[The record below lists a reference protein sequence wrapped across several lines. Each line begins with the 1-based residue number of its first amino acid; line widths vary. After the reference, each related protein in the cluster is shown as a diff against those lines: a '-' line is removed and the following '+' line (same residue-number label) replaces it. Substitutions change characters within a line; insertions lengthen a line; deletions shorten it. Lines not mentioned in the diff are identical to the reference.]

1 MIPFYFTGSILIM
14 LIIWAVYVLI
24 YSGIIRKMGAE
35 PGFGLVPLAAE
46 WRMSKVLFASMRS
59 FYQPVLSSIVFL
71 AASRYVGAQSIFSII
86 FWMAGLLVYS
96 IFLMRLSWRISQAF
110 NMGIL
115 FGILTIFFPVPCL
128 LYLGYGRAQFTA
140 PSFQIRQWPK
150 IVQILLNGTVFLFSA
165 AEFLALVFVVGLLS
179 IRENTPRPVVEYLIK
194 DNNEKIGNVT
204 QQGDVVRRADMMD
217 AAAIETA
224 QSQRSRDY
232 FYPDHSA
239 DKNVVVMEYVIAT
252 DLESKRGLAS
262 VNIEQIRKASKEGEN
277 MTVVLQVG
285 AAERLYTDGMED
297 GSYARY
303 AVQDGKI
310 EKVRDLDPSL
320 CMAEKE
326 SLADFIRW
334 TKENYP
340 ADRYML
346 VFWDHGGGLTYG
358 YGSEQLNKRAD
369 NDDAMPTSEIAKAI
383 EEAGVQFDLIGFDT
397 CLMQDFDLA
406 YSLEPYADYFLAS
419 EESESGFGWNYTLGF
434 SELAKNPGISTED
447 FGTSMVASFDPY
459 NTASKDGETD
469 TQSTLSLLDM
479 TYVKPAHEKLD
490 QLFAEEKRAIEES
503 SDNYANISIAASGA
517 YTFMGRTQ
525 IDLVDYLTRL
535 QGLDYENN
543 ILTDTQYKELSDA
556 IKACV
561 VVRNANSGTGVNGV
575 AFCFPVKD
583 LSSYSPTYTQL
594 DAMGLEAE
602 RAMCNDYFSIMASQQ
617 TKALS
622 SNSFLSLIAVDYTKE
637 PWYVKGFEDYDTAEA
652 FIDIPLKDTGAGY
665 QIELPDKAWKNIVD
679 CQVAV
684 YMHTQQGRM
693 YLGSDHI
700 GALDANGNPMV
711 ALENSWPH
719 IGGALICYN
728 ADQARETEEGTVFSG
743 TTRAL
748 LNGDTQIELQ
758 IECDPV
764 KEGSDQPMEAHIL
777 GYQLVNDP
785 LPFMEKGLL
794 TLEAGDTLQFL
805 FDYYDN
811 EGKYVT
817 TDTYGKKVRV
827 LRENGLEVRD
837 EPFGECDLEF
847 GGRLTDIYQ
856 RTFLTEMLET
866 HVEK

>member
-14 LIIWAVYVLI
+14 LIIWAGYVLI

-96 IFLMRLSWRISQAF
+96 VFLMRLSWRISQAF

-346 VFWDHGGGLTYG
+346 VAQQKGG
-358 YGSEQLNKRAD
+358 QRR
-369 NDDAMPTSEIAKAI
+369 
-383 EEAGVQFDLIGFDT
+383 
-397 CLMQDFDLA
+397 CH
-406 YSLEPYADYFLAS
+406 
-419 EESESGFGWNYTLGF
+419 
-434 SELAKNPGISTED
+434 
-447 FGTSMVASFDPY
+447 
-459 NTASKDGETD
+459 
-469 TQSTLSLLDM
+469 
-479 TYVKPAHEKLD
+479 AH
-490 QLFAEEKRAIEES
+490 Q
-503 SDNYANISIAASGA
+503 
-517 YTFMGRTQ
+517 
-525 IDLVDYLTRL
+525 
-535 QGLDYENN
+535 
-543 ILTDTQYKELSDA
+543 
-556 IKACV
+556 
-561 VVRNANSGTGVNGV
+561 RN
-575 AFCFPVKD
+575 C
-583 LSSYSPTYTQL
+583 
-594 DAMGLEAE
+594 
-602 RAMCNDYFSIMASQQ
+602 
-617 TKALS
+617 
-622 SNSFLSLIAVDYTKE
+622 
-637 PWYVKGFEDYDTAEA
+637 KG
-652 FIDIPLKDTGAGY
+652 
-665 QIELPDKAWKNIVD
+665 
-679 CQVAV
+679 
-684 YMHTQQGRM
+684 H
-693 YLGSDHI
+693 
-700 GALDANGNPMV
+700 
-711 ALENSWPH
+711 
-719 IGGALICYN
+719 
-728 ADQARETEEGTVFSG
+728 
-743 TTRAL
+743 
-748 LNGDTQIELQ
+748 
-758 IECDPV
+758 
-764 KEGSDQPMEAHIL
+764 
-777 GYQLVNDP
+777 
-785 LPFMEKGLL
+785 
-794 TLEAGDTLQFL
+794 
-805 FDYYDN
+805 
-811 EGKYVT
+811 
-817 TDTYGKKVRV
+817 
-827 LRENGLEVRD
+827 
-837 EPFGECDLEF
+837 
-847 GGRLTDIYQ
+847 
-856 RTFLTEMLET
+856 
-866 HVEK
+866 